1 MYICRVIGKEAVSA
15 SPQGLLQ
22 RTLGRA
28 AEEARWRI
36 KDARKGAR
44 GWKARGSRN
53 WRVAGQTGGWLA
65 QICARNAFRRT
76 RGLWGSLRLW
86 GFVKALF
93 GGSFGAQ
100 RSLRLLRGFGA
111 QQGSLGLKGV
121 LLCGSPFL
129 SPIYYN
135 KQLRIMKNRKIIF
148 ANQKGGVGKS
158 TLCILFANYL
168 AWKKQDVCVID
179 TDLQKTIKMQRR
191 KDMELYEGQEEPYV
205 VQDFDVQ
212 DPETMQ
218 QLMDSASNT
227 EGYVLFDS
235 PGNVSEDGLVP
246 MFTNADFIVCPYE
259 YEEKTLDST
268 GTFVQVI
275 NALRQHTPEM
285 TAKLFFVPNRIDVR
299 IGTKNELD
307 MWKQTDAI
315 FKQLGAV
322 TPRITARAALKRIN
336 TVEITA
342 AQREAV
348 KPAFDFMIR
357 RMKE

>member
-1 MYICRVIGKEAVSA
+1 M
-15 SPQGLLQ
+15 QGNRERGCFGLATGAFE

-36 KDARKGAR
+36 KNARNGAR
-44 GWKARGSRN
+44 GGKARGSRN
-53 WRVAGQTGGWLA
+53 WRVAGANMRQKCFSQNMRALGVFT
-65 QICARNAFRRT
+65 
-76 RGLWGSLRLW
+76 
-86 GFVKALF
+86 ALF
-93 GGSFGAQ
+93 GAWSSAVFTTLGG
-100 RSLRLLRGFGA
+100 SLRLLRFFTALEGLWGSAGFVRA
-111 QQGSLGLKGV
+111 QGV
-121 LLCGSPFL
+121 WLSGSPFL